1 MTNMEPNNNSANEE
15 EVDRRNS
22 NVISLNSMNVVIE
35 NLEELV
41 LEQKQLDDPKQGGG
55 SNTLI
60 SSGLLVNN
68 NHVDH
73 VDGNDNDNEKVV
85 KSYDDVSDDGR
96 SVRSGGRRSPC
107 HLTEQGYVDLK
118 FYHSPLW

>member
-1 MTNMEPNNNSANEE
+1 MTNMEPNNNSVNEE

-41 LEQKQLDDPKQGGG
+41 FEQKQLDDPKQDGG
-55 SNTLI
+55 SNSLI

-68 NHVDH
+68 NHVDN
-73 VDGNDNDNEKVV
+73 VDDNDNEKVV